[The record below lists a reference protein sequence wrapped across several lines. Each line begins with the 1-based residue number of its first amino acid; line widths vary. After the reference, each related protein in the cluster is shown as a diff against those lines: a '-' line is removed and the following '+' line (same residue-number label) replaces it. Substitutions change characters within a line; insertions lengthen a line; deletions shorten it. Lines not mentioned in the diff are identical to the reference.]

1 MKISE
6 FFFFDIGIT
15 VAEDDNPGPST
26 SKSGSSTNR
35 HYDENTHLM
44 DTSKPVGDACRD
56 DGTLKDAKEMDWL
69 NSPTENNRR
78 ELTEDHSKYNRAI
91 IEDHFRASDNDG
103 SVLDLSSTETKSVE
117 APKVKVR

>member
-1 MKISE
+1 
-6 FFFFDIGIT
+6 
-15 VAEDDNPGPST
+15 
-26 SKSGSSTNR
+26 
-35 HYDENTHLM
+35 M

-78 ELTEDHSKYNRAI
+78 ELTEDNSEYNRAV